1 MQLETNFAYIDEN
14 YKRIID
20 TMEEAKAKYRKP
32 TDEITLMAVTKTVA
46 PEAVNHAVAC
56 GIHTLGENR
65 VQEYLSKK
73 EFYAKDASVHFI
85 GHLQTNK
92 VKYIIEDMDLIHSVD
107 SLHLAEEI
115 NRHAAR
121 IQQVQNVLIEVNVGG
136 EASKSGVD
144 PEQLEELLLGV
155 AQLSN
160 VHVQGLMT
168 IPPATGDEKFLF
180 RMQQLF
186 LDISAKKMDNIDM
199 EILSMGMSGDY
210 AAAIRYGS
218 TLVRIGSALFGARKY
233 Q

>member
-121 IQQVQNVLIEVNVGG
+121 IQKVQNVLIEVNVGG

-168 IPPATGDEKFLF
+168 IPPAMGDEKFLF